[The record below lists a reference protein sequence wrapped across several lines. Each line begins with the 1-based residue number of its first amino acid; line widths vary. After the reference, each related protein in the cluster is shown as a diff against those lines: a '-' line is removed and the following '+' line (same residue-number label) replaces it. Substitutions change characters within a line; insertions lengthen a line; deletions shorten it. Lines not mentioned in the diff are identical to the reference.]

1 MKGSKVN
8 NETTATS
15 ATAGAA
21 FGALVGWG
29 IAAVTGADVAP
40 ISAPLAVLGSF
51 VFGLIFP
58 TK

>member
-1 MKGSKVN
+1 MN

-29 IAAVTGADVAP
+29 IAALTGADTAP
-40 ISAPLAVLGSF
+40 VSAPLAVLGAF
-51 VFGLIFP
+51 TFGLIFP
-58 TK
+58 AR

>member
-1 MKGSKVN
+1 MS

-29 IAAVTGADVAP
+29 IAALTGADTAP
-40 ISAPLAVLGSF
+40 ISGPLAILGAF
-51 VFGLIFP
+51 TFGQVFP
-58 TK
+58 R